1 VAPSAI
7 IPANDR
13 DRQTLETIEA
23 KGLIMEILLFNS
35 QLKQVFSDERKD
47 AQHIFTA
54 HVLEIAGSFAVPN
67 ARHHQAARS
76 LGGKHIVNGGGSGAW
91 RC

>member
-1 VAPSAI
+1 MAPSAI

-23 KGLIMEILLFNS
+23 KGLVMEILLFNS

-67 ARHHQAARS
+67 AKIRS
-76 LGGKHIVNGGGSGAW
+76 GPALPQGSLLLLPSSAS
-91 RC
+91 

>member
-13 DRQTLETIEA
+13 DRQELEIIEA
-23 KGLIMEILLFNS
+23 KGLVMETSLLNA
-35 QLKQVFSDERKD
+35 QPKQAFRDERKE

-67 ARHHQAARS
+67 AALEWQARS
-76 LGGKHIVNGGGSGAW
+76 LGW
-91 RC
+91 RS

>member
-23 KGLIMEILLFNS
+23 KGLAMEILLFNS

-67 ARHHQAARS
+67 AA
-76 LGGKHIVNGGGSGAW
+76 LE
-91 RC
+91 